1 MADEV
6 VVEQNQGPDPEIL
19 AEARRGGWRPKDEF
33 NGDPNVWVDAGTF
46 VKRGRE
52 VLPHVQRHAAKLEQ
66 ELATERAARVKLERE
81 QEELRTQVTGLTTFQ
96 TELAGKERERIRNE
110 LAAEL
115 HAARESGDTQAEA
128 RILGQLSA
136 PPPAAKPPVQQQPTQ
151 QQPTQQQVP
160 AAMTEWLAE
169 NSWAK
174 NPVYMQAMSV
184 EGAELRAAGK
194 LNGMDLTAQ
203 LNATAKVVAEKYMPN
218 RNNGGPR
225 AESGSRGSGN
235 GGGGQQQS
243 DGPTFEGLSAQA
255 KAECD
260 ASGERMGLIGPK
272 KAFKDLA
279 AWRKHYVQQVS
290 RYADGVGYDYKPPGN

>member
-1 MADEV
+1 MADEA
-6 VVEQNQGPDPEIL
+6 VVEQNQGPDPEVL
-19 AEARRGGWRPKDEF
+19 AEARRGGWRPKEEF

-66 ELATERAARVKLERE
+66 ELATERAGRIKLERE
-81 QEELRTQVTGLTTFQ
+81 QEELRTQITGLTAFQ

-128 RILGQLSA
+128 RILGQLST
-136 PPPAAKPPVQQQPTQ
+136 PPPAAKPPVQQQQ
-151 QQPTQQQVP
+151 RQEPTQQQVP
-160 AAMTEWLAE
+160 QAMTDWLAE
-169 NSWAK
+169 NAWAK

-194 LNGMDLTAQ
+194 LTGMDLTAQ
-203 LNATAKVVAEKYMPN
+203 LNATAKIVAEKYMPN
-218 RNNGGPR
+218 RSNISR
-225 AESGSRGSGN
+225 AESGSRGSGS
-235 GGGGQQQS
+235 GGGGQQQV

-260 ASGERMGLIGPK
+260 AQGERMGLVGK
-272 KAFKDLA
+272 GKSFATLVD
-279 AWRKHYVQQVS
+279 WRKHYVQQLS
-290 RYADGVGYDYKPPGN
+290 RYADGVGYDYRPPGN

>member
-6 VVEQNQGPDPEIL
+6 VVEQNQGPDPEVL

-81 QEELRTQVTGLTTFQ
+81 QEELRSQVTGLTTFQ
-96 TELAGKERERIRNE
+96 QELAGKERERIRNE

-128 RILGQLSA
+128 RILGQLST
-136 PPPAAKPPVQQQPTQ
+136 PPPVAKPSVQQQRQ
-151 QQPTQQQVP
+151 EPTQQQVP
-160 AAMTEWLAE
+160 QAMTDWLAE
-169 NSWAK
+169 NAWAK
-174 NPVYMQAMSV
+174 NDQVMMQAMSV
-184 EGAELRAAGK
+184 VGADLRAQGK

-203 LNATAKVVAEKYMPN
+203 LNATAKVVAERYMPN
-218 RNNGGPR
+218 RSNTSR
-225 AESGSRGSGN
+225 AESGSRGSGS

-260 ASGERMGLIGPK
+260 AQGERMGLVGK
-272 KAFKDLA
+272 GKSFATLA
-279 AWRKHYVQQVS
+279 DWRKHYVQQLS
-290 RYADGVGYDYKPPGN
+290 RYADGVGYDYRPPGN